1 MEEIKLI
8 DYPDII
14 DYGQGYYRINYNNY
28 NKKIN
33 DIIHGEKFLK
43 EYLKSTQPKRIK
55 VNAFD

>member
-8 DYPDII
+8 DY
-14 DYGQGYYRINYNNY
+14 YGQGYYRINY

-33 DIIHGEKFLK
+33 DIIHGEKLWK
-43 EYLKSTQPKRIK
+43 ECSKSTKPKSTKPKRIK

>member
-14 DYGQGYYRINYNNY
+14 DYGQGYYRINYN
-28 NKKIN
+28 KKIN
-33 DIIHGEKFLK
+33 DIIHGEKFWK